1 MRPNCEIDTIQT
13 VNFGVGRD
21 DDQSF
26 VIVPADGSV
35 QDALKE
41 MLVATC
47 EAMERLGEPRKYEPS
62 EKHESV
68 EFLYL
73 STNDPLAQALLD
85 LHAAANLPVDT
96 AALGNS
102 EYIFSYFGQF
112 IDANGKRVTALRRA
126 SQFKGILKNKNRLMR
141 IIDDTLEIIPDNV
154 FKLDTEFDL
163 LIDDDN
169 VLILRPGGFESAGKL
184 KDAILAAVPE
194 NIDTLRQEISFVNFD
209 SIMEYARTRSRAARH
224 LASIRSHPNNDKI
237 TIDRLQAWCKRT
249 GVEVNVMDG
258 CISVAEKH
266 EMAFLEL
273 LDRRRY
279 DVDLTEDPELYR
291 APSRI
296 RVNRQ

>member
-1 MRPNCEIDTIQT
+1 MRPNCEIDTIET

-41 MLVATC
+41 ILAATC
-47 EAMERLGEPRKYEPS
+47 EAMERLGEPRRYEPS

-73 STNDPLAQALLD
+73 SAKDPLAQALLD
-85 LHAAANLPVDT
+85 LHAAANLPVDA
-96 AALGNS
+96 AALGS
-102 EYIFSYFGQF
+102 PECIFSYFGQF
-112 IDANGKRVTALRRA
+112 IDANGKRVTGLRRA
-126 SQFKGILKNKNRLMR
+126 SQFKGVLKSQNRLVR
-141 IIDDTLEIIPDNV
+141 FIDDTLKIIPDNV

-169 VLILRPGGFESAGKL
+169 MLILRPGGFESAGKL
-184 KDAILAAVPE
+184 RNAILAAVPE
-194 NIDTLRQEISFVNFD
+194 NIDALNQEISFVNFG
-209 SIMEYARTRSRAARH
+209 SIMEYAITRPRAARL

-237 TIDRLQAWCKRT
+237 SIDRLQEWCRRT
-249 GVEVNVMDG
+249 GVEVNVSDD

-273 LDRRRY
+273 LDRRLY
-279 DVDLTEDPELYR
+279 EVDLTEDPELYR

-296 RVNRQ
+296 RVNRT